1 MAGYWLAQVNVGLAR
16 HEMDSI
22 HMQGFVS
29 RLEEIDS
36 LADHAPGFV
45 WRLQTEEGDSTS
57 IRVFD
62 DPLMLVNLS
71 VWEDLAAL
79 RKFVFKSSHAELLK
93 NRAEWFRKMDTS
105 HLAMWWIPRG
115 HTPSVEEAKEK
126 LEYIRQHGPSQAAFN
141 LARPFPSP

>member
-1 MAGYWLAQVNVGLAR
+1 MTGYWLAQVNVALAR

-71 VWEDLAAL
+71 VWEDLEAL

-93 NRAEWFRKMDTS
+93 NRAGWFRKMDTN
-105 HLAMWWIPRG
+105 HLAMWWIP
-115 HTPSVEEAKEK
+115 
-126 LEYIRQHGPSQAAFN
+126 HGYECRRNDPCT
-141 LARPFPSP
+141 